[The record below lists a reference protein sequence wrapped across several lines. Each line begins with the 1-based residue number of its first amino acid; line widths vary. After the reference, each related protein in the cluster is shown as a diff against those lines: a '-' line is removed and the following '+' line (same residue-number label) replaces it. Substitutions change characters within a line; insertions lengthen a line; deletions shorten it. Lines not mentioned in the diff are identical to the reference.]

1 MNSRWMN
8 TNVSTASE
16 MLEVTDEIIL
26 DMSNGEVMYPAPCD
40 DDDPIQGSMTDPLI
54 FGEMEND
61 DALMGHIHLPY
72 PVVNIQYLFGT
83 RPILP
88 RLLGMSRGD
97 LESIVYCSSYVVTD
111 TGNSNAVYKQIIA
124 VDDAPDF
131 QEKYTGATLMT
142 GAEAVSCLLEKEEIK
157 EKDYI
162 ILHLLPVVPVSLR
175 LRKIIRQDY
184 TETRHFYSIEYLYDR
199 LILRKDRLIKLIDLK
214 APERILLDEK
224 RMLQEYVDTLINNG
238 TRGMPIVN
246 FFGLPCDSLQELYE
260 VTSVMS
266 EKAAPPVMPSFEPE
280 NEEEIRKRML
290 IIHAPEQ
297 DEDED
302 DEEGWETFTPDD
314 DPVVIAGKEIL
325 TLLRPFVDAVIREN
339 FPQYITDYHDEM
351 CKFAEHSISSRLDTI
366 NLDKP
371 IEPQLLDSVVKTI
384 RIAMKKQGMYL

>member
-238 TRGMPIVN
+238 TRGMPLVN
-246 FFGLPCDSLQELYE
+246 YFGFPCDSLQELYE

-290 IIHAPEQ
+290 IIQAPEQ
-297 DEDED
+297 DEEGD
-302 DEEGWETFTPDD
+302 DEEDWETFTPDD
-314 DPVVIAGKEIL
+314 DPVVIARKEIL
-325 TLLRPFVDAVIREN
+325 ALLRPFIDAVVRDN

-351 CKFAEHSISSRLDTI
+351 CKFAEHSISSSLDTI

-384 RIAMKKQGMYL
+384 RMAMKKQGMYL

>member
-162 ILHLLPVVPVSLR
+162 ILHMLPVVPVSLR

-351 CKFAEHSISSRLDTI
+351 CKFAEHSISNSLDTI
-366 NLDKP
+366 NLEKP

>member
-351 CKFAEHSISSRLDTI
+351 CKFAEHSISNSLDTI
-366 NLDKP
+366 NLEKP

>member
-325 TLLRPFVDAVIREN
+325 TLLRPFVDAVIKDN

>member
-314 DPVVIAGKEIL
+314 YP
-325 TLLRPFVDAVIREN
+325 R
-339 FPQYITDYHDEM
+339 
-351 CKFAEHSISSRLDTI
+351 
-366 NLDKP
+366 
-371 IEPQLLDSVVKTI
+371 
-384 RIAMKKQGMYL
+384 

>member
-260 VTSVMS
+260 MTSVMS

-351 CKFAEHSISSRLDTI
+351 CKFAEHSISNSLDTI
-366 NLDKP
+366 NLEKP

>member
-8 TNVSTASE
+8 TNVSTAAE
-16 MLEVTDEIIL
+16 MLEITDEMIL
-26 DMSNGEVMYPAPCD
+26 DMSNGEVLYPAPCD

-61 DALMGHIHLPY
+61 DTLMGHIHLPY

-88 RLLGMSRGD
+88 RLLGMSRCD
-97 LESIVYCSSYVVTD
+97 LESVVYCSSYVVTNPGD
-111 TGNSNAVYKQIIA
+111 SNAAYKQVIA
-124 VDDAPDF
+124 VDDALDF
-131 QEKYTGATLMT
+131 QEKHTGVTLMT
-142 GAEAVSCLLEKEEIK
+142 GAEAVSCLLEKDHIN

-162 ILHLLPVVPVSLR
+162 ILHMLPVVPMSLR
-175 LRKIIRQDY
+175 YRKIIRNGR
-184 TETRHFYSIEYLYDR
+184 TETWHPYSIEYLYDR
-199 LILRKDRLIKLIDLK
+199 LILRKNRLIKLIELE

-224 RMLQEYVDTLINNG
+224 RMMQEYVDTLINNG
-238 TRGMPIVN
+238 TRGMPLVN
-246 FFGLPCDSLQELYE
+246 YFGFPCDSLQELYE

-290 IIHAPEQ
+290 IIRAPEQ
-297 DEDED
+297 DEEDD
-302 DEEGWETFTPDD
+302 DEEDWESFTPED
-314 DPVVIAGKEIL
+314 DPVVIERKEIL
-325 TLLRPFVDAVIREN
+325 ALLRPFVDAVIKDN

-351 CKFAEHSISSRLDTI
+351 CKFAEHSISSSLDTI

-384 RIAMKKQGMYL
+384 RMAMKKQGMYL